1 MNGRV
6 WRRSIPGDLQVLRR
20 RVFND
25 ASLMCRSVCVV
36 LAERSLSTRVVVND
50 GVERVVEPTY
60 GDVRVVETG
69 EV

>member
-1 MNGRV
+1 M
-6 WRRSIPGDLQVLRR
+6 
-20 RVFND
+20 
-25 ASLMCRSVCVV
+25 
-36 LAERSLSTRVVVND
+36 TRVVVND